1 MPAIT
6 GMARSYRRMSGIVG
20 TLFAAADKA
29 FRFMRPTNLPS
40 LPASSNSSL
49 SLQGE
54 GGGDMWQRHT
64 RHAGSS
70 RTFLLLAPTH
80 QNPPSNP

>member
-29 FRFMRPTNLPS
+29 FRFMRPTVC
-40 LPASSNSSL
+40 
-49 SLQGE
+49 
-54 GGGDMWQRHT
+54 
-64 RHAGSS
+64 
-70 RTFLLLAPTH
+70 LL
-80 QNPPSNP
+80 